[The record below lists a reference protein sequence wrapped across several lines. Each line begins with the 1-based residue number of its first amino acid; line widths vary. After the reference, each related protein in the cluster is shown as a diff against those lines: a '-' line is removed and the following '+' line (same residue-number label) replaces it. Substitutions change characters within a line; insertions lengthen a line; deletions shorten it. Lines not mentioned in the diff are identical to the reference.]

1 MELNYKSFVKSEGR
15 EKLNIKA
22 ISKMALVAILV
33 VVVIIAGV
41 GAYLLLQPSTPQE
54 DLQVGMVLYGHVD
67 LGSWDPMCASTTLDL
82 ESELPI
88 KAVFSEATEIVNA
101 EDVIRNRAT
110 TDDLVFIST
119 YIYQDAAI
127 EVAGEFPDTPFV
139 LQQFLKDDVSDLS
152 IFPSNILLFVN
163 EDTFAQTLF
172 LSGVAAGKMTET
184 NKIGLIVP
192 DNSPGSA
199 AMVQSFIAGALYAN
213 PDVEATY
220 SIIGA
225 FVDPIKSRDAAASMI
240 EAGADVLW
248 NGMDDESVIEEALS
262 RGVYVTSQYRDTR
275 ATYPDT
281 VIAVAQWQL
290 SGWFKEPLESVIDG
304 TWETYWSENRVTHI
318 DFASGGCDVVYGSMV
333 PADTLTYLAD
343 VKTQIINGQIDTP
356 FLVGQW
362 P

>member
-1 MELNYKSFVKSEGR
+1 MS
-15 EKLNIKA
+15 KA
-22 ISKMALVAILV
+22 ISKMIVTVAVVIIL
-33 VVVIIAGV
+33 IIAGV
-41 GAYLLLQPSTPQE
+41 GAYLLLPQSTPDE
-54 DLQVGMVLYGHVD
+54 DFQVGMVLYGHTD

-82 ESELPI
+82 ESVLSI
-88 KAVFSEATEIVNA
+88 NAVFSEGTQIVDA

-110 TDDLVFIST
+110 TDDLVFVST
-119 YIYQDAAI
+119 YIYGDAAI
-127 EVAGEFPDTPFV
+127 EVAEEFPDTPFV
-139 LQQFLKDDVSDLS
+139 LQQFLKSDVSDIS
-152 IFPSNILLFVN
+152 AFPSNILLYVN
-163 EDTFAQTLF
+163 EDTFAETLF
-172 LSGVAAGKMTET
+172 LSGATAGKMTET

-262 RGVYVTSQYRDTR
+262 QGVYATHQYRDIR
-275 ATYPDT
+275 STYPNT
-281 VIAVAQWQL
+281 VIAVAQWHL
-290 SGWFKEPLESVIDG
+290 SGWFQEPLESAMDG
-304 TWETYWSENRVTHI
+304 SWKTYWEQNRVSQV
-318 DFASGGCDVVYGSMV
+318 DFESEGCDVYYGNMV
-333 PADTLTYLAD
+333 PAETVSYLNTLRS
-343 VKTQIINGQIDTP
+343 QIINGQVDTP